1 MGKFLLMGGREMLL
15 QGDSMCTL
23 GGGQYAWAQFP
34 FYHLPDAG
42 LWVSC
47 FLSLDAIIYAV
58 VTEMPPSPT
67 GAGFKVRLCLQVITK
82 VQANSCSANVK
93 YQSLSGICWFKNK
106 SFKCLVFHS
115 KTGCWAVLFCF
126 HWACGK
132 TRLMGFCR
140 ESTKDLYVHTFFIL
154 TMLLW
159 DGFLTPQ
166 GKLRHTAL
174 LKFAQVILLK
184 VFLCFHLSL
193 KWSWRKIFFSFN
205 FYFGERYYGS
215 PYCPPFYLDLG
226 QGGYFM

>member
-1 MGKFLLMGGREMLL
+1 MGKLLLMGGREMLL

-23 GGGQYAWAQFP
+23 GGGNMPELNSQ

-106 SFKCLVFHS
+106 SSV
-115 KTGCWAVLFCF
+115 
-126 HWACGK
+126 
-132 TRLMGFCR
+132 
-140 ESTKDLYVHTFFIL
+140 
-154 TMLLW
+154 
-159 DGFLTPQ
+159 
-166 GKLRHTAL
+166 
-174 LKFAQVILLK
+174 
-184 VFLCFHLSL
+184 
-193 KWSWRKIFFSFN
+193 
-205 FYFGERYYGS
+205 
-215 PYCPPFYLDLG
+215 
-226 QGGYFM
+226 